1 LPACPSGTL
10 GDPAVARPGSAAAEP
25 GQIAADAVPKNGD
38 AHAGGTQRI
47 MTGDDPVAVAG
58 TRQQFNG
65 PQPAEEL
72 TK

>member
-1 LPACPSGTL
+1 
-10 GDPAVARPGSAAAEP
+10 
-25 GQIAADAVPKNGD
+25 
-38 AHAGGTQRI
+38 
-47 MTGDDPVAVAG
+47 MTGDDPIAVAVAG